1 MAKRMREK
9 AAARAEL
16 KDTRPHAVAK
26 YIRIAPSKVRVV
38 MKELRG
44 KPVPQA
50 LAMLSMMSKSAA
62 EPLAKVIG
70 SAAANAENNN
80 GLLRDE
86 LFIAELRADAGPV
99 YKRFQ
104 PVSKG
109 RAHSIMKRTSHLTV
123 ILDTKEGK

>member
-9 AAARAEL
+9 SQARAES
-16 KDTRPHAVAK
+16 KDTRPSAVAK

-44 KPVPQA
+44 KTVPVA
-50 LAMLSMMSKSAA
+50 LAMLTTMSKSAA
-62 EPLAKVIG
+62 SPLSKVIS

-86 LFIAELRADAGPV
+86 LFIAELRADAGPTS
-99 YKRFQ
+99 KRFQ

-123 ILDTKEGK
+123 ILDTKEGI

>member
-1 MAKRMREK
+1 MAKRMKEK
-9 AAARAEL
+9 AAARAES
-16 KDTRPHAVAK
+16 KDKRPHAVAK

-44 KPVPQA
+44 KPVNVA
-50 LAMLSMMSKSAA
+50 LGMLSNMSKSAA
-62 EPLAKVIG
+62 EPLAKVIN

-80 GLLRDE
+80 GMIRDE
-86 LFIAELRADAGPV
+86 LYIAELRADAGAT

-123 ILDTKEGK
+123 ILDSKEGV